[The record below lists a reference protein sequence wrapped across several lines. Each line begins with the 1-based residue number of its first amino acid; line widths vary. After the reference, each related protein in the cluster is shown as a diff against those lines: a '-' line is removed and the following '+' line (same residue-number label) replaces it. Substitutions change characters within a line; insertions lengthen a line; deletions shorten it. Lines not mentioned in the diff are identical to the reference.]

1 MREPRQRATRRGL
14 WQVIKN
20 RLAGKSGACVCCARR
35 QPPTKGDQDGVPGT
49 GLANTI

>member
-20 RLAGKSGACVCCARR
+20 GLAGKSGTCVCCAAGSRPR
-35 QPPTKGDQDGVPGT
+35 TVIQHGVPGT